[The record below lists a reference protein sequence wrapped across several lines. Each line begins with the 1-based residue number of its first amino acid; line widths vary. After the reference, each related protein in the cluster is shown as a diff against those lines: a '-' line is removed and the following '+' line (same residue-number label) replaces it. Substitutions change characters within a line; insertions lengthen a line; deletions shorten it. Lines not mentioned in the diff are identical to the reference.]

1 MRLLVLACLS
11 LSIGFLVSCKKNNS
25 DPNSDKAVL
34 YSFGPTGSKI
44 GDTLRFIGNNLN
56 KVTAIKFTGDS
67 AKATIG
73 EKDFKAQSSS
83 EIKVVVPA
91 AAEKGYVTLKTPDG
105 NIVTKTQLNL
115 SVISTIASMTKQAHH
130 GDNITLTG
138 NYLNWVNR
146 VTFEGGTSVQN
157 FVSKSMNQL
166 VVTVPADAKNGP
178 LLISYGGTDSLQ
190 IQTAD
195 TLKLIMPE
203 ITDMAPN
210 PVDTAA
216 NLTITGNNLD

>member
-1 MRLLVLACLS
+1 
-11 LSIGFLVSCKKNNS
+11 
-25 DPNSDKAVL
+25 
-34 YSFGPTGSKI
+34 
-44 GDTLRFIGNNLN
+44 
-56 KVTAIKFTGDS
+56 
-67 AKATIG
+67 
-73 EKDFKAQSSS
+73 
-83 EIKVVVPA
+83 
-91 AAEKGYVTLKTPDG
+91 GYVTLKTPDG

-157 FVSKSMNQL
+157 FVSKSMTQL
-166 VVTVPADAKNGP
+166 VVTVPADAKDGP

-216 NLTITGNNLD
+216 NLTITGNNLDLISSVSFTGVMGPITSFVSQSPTKLVVTVPGKALRGKLIFGVKNSTLKVQSSADLVINTLPPLADFTAPIYTDALQNGFLDWSYTATH